1 MAKQSS
7 PSFMV
12 HISDHAVD
20 AYATNENGYNLLHQ
34 LINTGQLGLA
44 KQLVT
49 QGMDVNIKTVN
60 EGMNA
65 FQLVC
70 NLFKKV
76 SDVNSQYLVRDLAKT
91 ILSTGKYDFK
101 AKDNQGWGT
110 WHWAIELQ
118 DQEVFQ
124 LIKEPVNNKDKN
136 GLTALHFSSGTLD
149 TTMVE
154 WLSKHKAN
162 FSAQDVQGL
171 VPYARSCSKVLEY
184 RKQNIKAA
192 SGSSFEEK
200 AENILDIC
208 LNQSNFNIHTRT
220 SNGDS
225 LLHWTLGL
233 RSTSALAKLCERSI
247 DVNAQDKEGQTCV
260 FWSAKYNWTQGI
272 ECLGKFGANM
282 DMPNHKVQAI
292 GNQVITE
299 SITPLLVGLT
309 NNPYDFNTVKVLVS
323 YKANIDK
330 PSPTSGNTPL
340 ITSVMFNHPD
350 AIECLLENGAN
361 ANVGNYKGI
370 TPLIMS
376 VLKSNSFIA
385 KMLISSEK
393 VDINQAA
400 FSTGETPFLISL
412 IKKNAEIVKLFFSKK
427 APSIENFKSIS
438 PSTIMVDC
446 KNKLKNLQETKD
458 FSGLKEANQDL
469 AKEITWDTLNLSKH
483 TELVMD
489 LMGDDYSIDE
499 SSVAFGY

>member
-7 PSFMV
+7 KSFMAS
-12 HISDHAVD
+12 IDNQTVD
-20 AYATNENGYNLLHQ
+20 AYAKNEHGYNLLHQ
-34 LINTGQLGLA
+34 LINNGKLGIA

-49 QGMDVNIKTVN
+49 QGMDVNIKTTN

-70 NLFKKV
+70 NLFAKV
-76 SDVNSQYLVRDLAKT
+76 VDENGKSLVRDLAKT
-91 ILSTGKYDFK
+91 ILSTGTYDFK
-101 AKDNQGWGT
+101 VKDNQGWGT

-118 DQEVFQ
+118 DPEVFQ
-124 LIKEPVNNKDKN
+124 LIKEPVNNRDKN
-136 GLTALHFSSGTLD
+136 GLTALDFTCGTLNAA
-149 TTMVE
+149 MVE
-154 WLSKHKAN
+154 ALSVHKAN
-162 FSAQDVQGL
+162 FGAQDSQGL
-171 VPYARSCSKVLEY
+171 VPYARSCSKVLDY
-184 RKQNIKAA
+184 RKQNIKVAH
-192 SGSSFEEK
+192 GPSFEEQ
-200 AENILDIC
+200 AETILDIY
-208 LNQSNFNIHTRT
+208 LTQGNFNIHTRT

-233 RSTSALAKLCERSI
+233 RSTSSLEKLCVRDI
-247 DVNAQDKEGQTCV
+247 DKDAQDKDGQTCV

-282 DMPNHKVQAI
+282 DMPNHKVHVVD
-292 GNQVITE
+292 NKVLTE

-340 ITSVMFNHPD
+340 ITSVMFDHPD
-350 AIECLLENGAN
+350 ATEYLLEQGAS
-361 ANVGNYKGI
+361 ANIGNYKGI

-376 VLKSNSFIA
+376 VLKGNSFITT
-385 KMLISSEK
+385 MLASSEK

-400 FSTGETPFLISL
+400 FSTGETPFLISIL
-412 IKKNAEIVKLFFSKK
+412 KKNAEMVQLFLSQR
-427 APSIENFKSIS
+427 ASSIENFKSIS
-438 PSTIMVDC
+438 PSSIMANC
-446 KNKLKNLQETKD
+446 KNKLKDLQESKD
-458 FSGLKEANQDL
+458 FSSLKEVNQDS
-469 AKEITWDTLNLSKH
+469 AKEVSWDILNLSKH

-489 LMGDDYSIDE
+489 LMGDDYPIDE